1 MKLGKFGTKLMA
13 LVMVGALLTSLVG
26 IATVAMAAPPPHP
39 YSQNIALVPDDNGL
53 YPHGGRLPTVTPLGT
68 LPDGVT
74 PYNPTFTN
82 VHPDDISGNATD
94 PLTPFDTVV
103 LINIEDTGTFGTYL
117 GNATFTNRI
126 HSFVQNGGKLIIY
139 TSETRTN
146 TYWNSHFIRP
156 FNTTN
161 PGALGRTGPLSITEN
176 NTLSDNDTLSFYYI
190 DANAVS
196 VGTDAV
202 GDAGIFTTY
211 DPNWCEDMEG
221 LNAYSTLGPVHA
233 YCHYGYGL
241 IIYNGLDIDYMD
253 TTYVGTDSAGERNL
267 EKIWVLEL
275 LQPWNPTGL
284 VCGAQIA
291 GQLSLEPLY
300 DDNPVGQQHCVWATL
315 LDGAGLPASGVSV
328 NFTVSGANSA
338 FGQAVTGGD
347 GKAQYCYTGANTG
360 LDTIVATCEDP
371 DVAGVILTS
380 NDAYKDW
387 TPGDEIEVGGDVF
400 PANKAAL
407 LAPWIALAVASL
419 IGTAILVRRLRT
431 QS

>member
-1 MKLGKFGTKLMA
+1 
-13 LVMVGALLTSLVG
+13 
-26 IATVAMAAPPPHP
+26 
-39 YSQNIALVPDDNGL
+39 
-53 YPHGGRLPTVTPLGT
+53 
-68 LPDGVT
+68 
-74 PYNPTFTN
+74 
-82 VHPDDISGNATD
+82 VHPDDISNNATD

-103 LINIEDTGTFGTYL
+103 LINIEDSPNLGQYL
-117 GNATFTNRI
+117 TNATFTNRI

-139 TSETRTN
+139 TSETVTN
-146 TYWNSHFIRP
+146 PFWNTHFIRP
-156 FNTTN
+156 FETTN
-161 PGALGRTGPLSITEN
+161 PGALGRTGPLSISEN
-176 NTLSDNDTLSFYYI
+176 NTLSDQDNTSFYYI
-190 DANAVS
+190 DENAVS

-221 LNAYSTLGPVHA
+221 LNAHGTLGPVHA
-233 YCHYGYGL
+233 YSHYGHGL

-253 TTYVGTDSAGERNL
+253 TVYGGPAGELNL
-267 EKIWVLEL
+267 EKIWLLEL

-284 VCGAQIA
+284 ICGAQIA

-315 LDGAGLPASGVSV
+315 LDGSGLPASGVSV
-328 NFTVSGANSA
+328 NFTVSGANSD
-338 FGQAVTGGD
+338 FGQGVTGGD
-347 GKAQYCYTGANTG
+347 GKAQYCYTGANVG

-371 DVAGVILTS
+371 DVAGIILTS

-387 TPGDEIEVGGDVF
+387 MPGEIEVGGDVF

-407 LAPWIALAVASL
+407 LAPWIALAVVSL
-419 IGTAILVRRLRT
+419 VGTAVLVRRLRT

>member
-1 MKLGKFGTKLMA
+1 MKLSKFGTKLMA
-13 LVMVGALLTSLVG
+13 LVMVGALLTSIVG

-39 YSQNIALVPDDNGL
+39 YSQNIALVPNASGL
-53 YPHGGRLPTVTPLGT
+53 YPHGGALPTSGFGT

-74 PYNPTFTN
+74 AYNPTFTN
-82 VHPDDISGNATD
+82 LHPSVIKD
-94 PLTPFDTVV
+94 PASVAPLANFDTVV
-103 LINIEDTGTFGTYL
+103 LINIEDTGNFGTYL
-117 GNATFTNRI
+117 NDATFLTRI
-126 HSFVQNGGKLIIY
+126 HTFIADGGKLIIY

-146 TYWNSHFIRP
+146 IYWNNFIRP
-156 FNTTN
+156 FDTTN
-161 PGALGRTGPLSITEN
+161 PGALGRTGPLSISEN
-176 NTLSDNDTLSFYYI
+176 NTLSEEDNTSFYYI
-190 DANAVS
+190 DVGAVS

-211 DPNWCEDMEG
+211 DANWCEDMEG

-233 YCHYGYGL
+233 YSHYGYGL

-253 TTYVGTDSAGERNL
+253 AVYGGAAGELNL
-267 EKIWVLEL
+267 EKIWKLEL

-300 DDNPVGQQHCVWATL
+300 DDNPVGQLHCVIATL
-315 LDGAGLPASGVSV
+315 LDGSGAPASGVSV

-338 FGQAVTGGD
+338 FGQVVTLGNGE
-347 GKAQYCYTGANTG
+347 AQYCYTGANTG
-360 LDTIVATCEDP
+360 LDTIVAACEDP
-371 DVAGVILTS
+371 DVPGIILTS

-387 TPGDEIEVGGDVF
+387 MPGEAIEVGGDVF

-407 LAPWIALAVASL
+407 LAPWIALAVVSL
-419 IGTAILVRRLRT
+419 AGTAVLVRRLRT